1 MGTAAQPVCVSR
13 RGAQA
18 AWPQNR
24 TPHTSIPL
32 LLGPGGLER
41 RPLICPWG
49 ASVQN
54 VHHGGGALVGLAL
67 KEKMLYVTFQ
77 EAFL

>member
-1 MGTAAQPVCVSR
+1 MGTAAQPVRASR

-18 AWPQNR
+18 AWPQKHA
-24 TPHTSIPL
+24 PHTSIPL
-32 LLGPGGLER
+32 LLGPRGLER

-49 ASVQN
+49 VSVQN
-54 VHHGGGALVGLAL
+54 IHLGRGALVGLAL
-67 KEKMLYVTFQ
+67 KEKMLYVSFQ